1 MVWRLVL
8 EGGSVRR
15 VEEPALRVPPGHIAV
30 RVKAFLIDDFS
41 LWALRR
47 GAGPF
52 SRWAFGVVVAGGEV
66 GRYVVAHAENA
77 AAQYVASDRY
87 VYVEGGSPSVLE
99 AAAVA
104 YVVDALG
111 RVPRARR
118 VEVFG
123 NDPRS
128 AAVSHLA
135 EAGPS
140 RWKVALQDAV
150 VKGGVAVAVSRLVEV
165 AGNAVVRFI
174 DVPTRW
180 ALRRAAEYKIRLGL
194 PVRRELSFEGW
205 GVVVVD

>member
-1 MVWRLVL
+1 MWRLVL

-15 VEEPALRVPPGHIAV
+15 VEEPALQVPPGHVAV
-30 RVKAFLIDDFS
+30 KVKAFLVDDFS

-87 VYVEGGSPSVLE
+87 VYVDSGGPSALE

-111 RVPRARR
+111 RVPRMKR
-118 VEVFG
+118 VEVLG

-128 AAVSHLA
+128 AAVSRLA

-140 RWKVALQDAV
+140 RWKIALQGAV
-150 VKGGVAVAVSRLVEV
+150 VKGGVVLAVSRLVEV
-165 AGNAVVRFI
+165 VGNAVVRFV

-180 ALRRAAEYKIRLGL
+180 ALRRAAESKIRLGL
-194 PVRRELSFEGW
+194 PVRRELSLGEW
-205 GVVVVD
+205 GIVSVE